1 MALFCALSCPV
12 LSCPRTLPAACR
24 TGRLAAL
31 PGQFVTRISPDA
43 RALCQASRTSEVLQA
58 PGQPCRRP
66 VPGPFCAPF
75 SGTGR
80 EVRRIQ
86 GAHPRHDSL
95 VTASL
100 PHVLRAQTS
109 SFQLPCIA
117 FFFHPGSQ
125 GVRSIAPHAL
135 SGAEICHLFP
145 FDAQCAGIP
154 SCPPR
159 HCFSII
165 RIAPPCPAQLSA
177 CAPGVRP
184 PLRTTGGL
192 PSGALPLPPPTFP
205 ASPSPASFPTSKVQP
220 S

>member
-31 PGQFVTRISPDA
+31 PEQFVTRISPDA

-117 FFFHPGSQ
+117 S
-125 GVRSIAPHAL
+125 
-135 SGAEICHLFP
+135 LFRP
-145 FDAQCAGIP
+145 FRK
-154 SCPPR
+154 SCPQGRSPR
-159 HCFSII
+159 CQAQRFAIFSLLTHN
-165 RIAPPCPAQLSA
+165 A
-177 CAPGVRP
+177 
-184 PLRTTGGL
+184 
-192 PSGALPLPPPTFP
+192 P
-205 ASPSPASFPTSKVQP
+205 ASPPVRRGIASP
-220 S
+220 